1 MQLPAALRQALG
13 DVVGSVTPE
22 LVAAAQG
29 ISARYRRQAGNQS
42 AANLAI
48 QSDLEARAYLAFRF
62 PATYCAMHQAIIYTQ
77 QVMPDFA
84 PTSVLDVGAGP
95 ATASL
100 AALSAFPT
108 LADIKLLEPNLYLQQ
123 LGQRLLQQTTP
134 ATMAEWIA
142 HRFNATPAT
151 IDRSHD
157 LVLAGYMLNEI
168 WDDQRSQ
175 VLDQALEALWA
186 QTHDVM
192 IMVEP
197 GTPQGQ
203 RTLLHA
209 REKLMSL
216 GGYVVA
222 PCPHDAACA
231 LAASTQDETRWC
243 HFSVRV
249 ERSKLHKATKDQATV
264 GYEDEKFS
272 YLVVSKQSVVRPQH
286 RLIGTPRGSK
296 VIEAELCEADGATHR
311 RTVSKSSSQH
321 KTLRG
326 ADWGDGF

>member
-13 DVVGSVTPE
+13 DVVGPVTPQ

-29 ISARYRRQAGNQS
+29 ISARYRRQSGHQP

-48 QSDLEARAYLAFRF
+48 QSELEARSYLAFRF
-62 PATYCAMHQAIIYTQ
+62 PATYCAMRQAITYTQ

-84 PTSVLDVGAGP
+84 PRSVLDVGAGP

-108 LADIKLLEPNLYLQQ
+108 LADIKLLEPNLYVQR

-134 ATMAEWIA
+134 ATTAEWTA

-151 IDRSHD
+151 IDQSYD

-168 WDDQRSQ
+168 WDDQGSR
-175 VLDQALEALWA
+175 VLDQAIESQWA
-186 QTHDVM
+186 QTND
-192 IMVEP
+192 IIIIVEP

-203 RTLLHA
+203 RTILQA
-209 REKLMSL
+209 REKLMGL
-216 GGYVVA
+216 GGYVAA
-222 PCPHDAACA
+222 PCPHDAVCP
-231 LAASTQDETRWC
+231 LAATTQDETRWC

-272 YLVVSKQSVVRPQH
+272 YLVVSKQPVVRPQH

-296 VIEAELCEADGATHR
+296 VIEAELCEADGAVHK
-311 RTVSKSSSQH
+311 RTAPKSSPQH
-321 KTLRG
+321 KILRG
-326 ADWGDGF
+326 ADWGAGL